1 MISTHPGSH
10 PGHISV
16 GDWARLLTVA
26 LIWGSSFLWIVIAL
40 DSFEP
45 GVIALTRV
53 ALGAASLFMLRA
65 SRVRVAKEDWLAV
78 AVVGIA
84 GNAAPALLFALAE
97 QSVSSSVVGMLN
109 AGVGIVTLSIAFGM
123 GNRSFARRHVLG
135 LLIGLSGVGLLVQP
149 TLQGSDAAATGI
161 GYVILALIGYG
172 LTNNVLPPLQQKYG
186 GIAVIARAQLI
197 GTFVLLPFG
206 IADLADSRFTWKSLI
221 AVSILGVFGTGVARS
236 MYATIIGR
244 IGAPRAS
251 VVAYLIPLVAI
262 TLGVTVRDESVQ
274 FVQFVGLGLVLTSA
288 FLTSSRLKTAR

>member
-10 PGHISV
+10 PGHISL
-16 GDWARLLTVA
+16 GDWSRLLAVA
-26 LIWGSSFLWIVIAL
+26 LIWGSSFLWIAVAL

-45 GVIALTRV
+45 GVIALSRV
-53 ALGAASLFMLRA
+53 ALGAMSLFVLRA
-65 SRVRVAKEDWLAV
+65 SRIRIAKEDWVAV

-97 QSVSSSVVGMLN
+97 QTVSSSVVGMLN
-109 AGVGIVTLSIAFGM
+109 AGVGIVTLSVAFAM

-135 LLIGLSGVGLLVQP
+135 LLIGLGGVAMLVRP
-149 TLQGSDAAATGI
+149 TLQGSNAAATGV

-186 GIAVIARAQLI
+186 GIAVIARAQLV
-197 GTFVLLPFG
+197 GTIVLLPFG
-206 IADLADSRFTWKSLI
+206 IADLSDSRFGWGSLI
-221 AVSILGVFGTGVARS
+221 AVVILGVFGTGVARS

-262 TLGVTVRDESVQ
+262 ALGVTVRNESVQ
-274 FVQFVGLGLVLTSA
+274 FVQFVGLGLVLASA
-288 FLTSSRLKTAR
+288 LLTSSRLKPAR